1 MGIELIGFIAVV
13 LLAYLIPGPDFLL
26 VSRYAVQH
34 RRLGLAAALGAQSGL
49 CIHMLT
55 AALGLSAIAARSAEL
70 FMLIRWAG
78 AAYLIWMGL
87 AVLYSSRSQ
96 HRSAQADV
104 QENIDATSRS
114 RAFANGFLCN
124 LLNPKAVIFF
134 LSVLPQ
140 FIDPTVSAARQI
152 LILGVLDVLI
162 GVAWWW
168 GVVILME
175 RVAQALRR
183 PRIRQWWDWVT
194 GSLMIG
200 ASALLVRNSPS

>member
-26 VSRYAVQH
+26 VSRYAVKH

-96 HRSAQADV
+96 HRQTCKKTLMPLAVAV
-104 QENIDATSRS
+104 LLPM
-114 RAFANGFLCN
+114 AFCAIC
-124 LLNPKAVIFF
+124 
-134 LSVLPQ
+134 S
-140 FIDPTVSAARQI
+140 T
-152 LILGVLDVLI
+152 
-162 GVAWWW
+162 
-168 GVVILME
+168 
-175 RVAQALRR
+175 LRR
-183 PRIRQWWDWVT
+183 SSFSSVSYPSSSIPR
-194 GSLMIG
+194 
-200 ASALLVRNSPS
+200 LVPLGKF